1 MGFPVWTS
9 PCVPKSKDRQS
20 KMSAEQAMKLGVRGL
35 VQGLPSWMVSPR
47 IRGQGGRL
55 PWLQTRLCSS
65 MCSQPLLA
73 APPGAWVERPR
84 CCVVKVQS

>member
-20 KMSAEQAMKLGVRGL
+20 KMSAEQAMKLGGGGL
-35 VQGLPSWMVSPR
+35 VRGLPSWMVSPQ

-55 PWLQTRLCSS
+55 PWPQTCLCSS
-65 MCSQPLLA
+65 TCSQPLLA
-73 APPGAWVERPR
+73 APPGPGLSDPAAVW
-84 CCVVKVQS
+84 